1 MTNYRSTDRSL
12 QLLSFT
18 TDGLSDGNAYLAG
31 QNFTGVANGNTKKV
45 YIDNPDA
52 GKDIV
57 VLTPN
62 VASNGQVYTNA
73 VANPSIDTSDA
84 SATVQNRN
92 TSGDGLNAEV
102 GVAGDNETGVLS
114 GGDVYPEQTIG
125 GGNGSSGA
133 AVGVTSSPSQIAALI
148 EPGDT
153 WGVEATNQSGNSSDI
168 SIAVTLAEVDAGII

>member
-1 MTNYRSTDRSL
+1 MTYQSKPRSL
-12 QLLSFT
+12 ELLSFT
-18 TDGLSDGNAYLAG
+18 TDSLSEGNSYLVG
-31 QNFTGVANGNTKKV
+31 SNFTGVANGNSKKV
-45 YIDNPDA
+45 YIDNPDD

-73 VANPSIDTSDA
+73 VANPSVDTSDT

-92 TSGDGLNAEV
+92 TSGDGLSATV

-114 GGDVYPEQTIG
+114 GGDAYPEKTIG
-125 GGNGSSGA
+125 GGNESSGA
-133 AVGVTSSPSQIAALI
+133 AIGVTASPSQIAALV

-153 WGVEATNQSGNSSDI
+153 WAVSATNQSGSSSDV
-168 SIAVTLAEVDAGII
+168 SIAVTLAEVDASII